1 MKIKKTIKFILS
13 HGMLILVSMVFV
25 IPFIWLVSSSLK
37 SDQEIFLNRLRW
49 LPENL
54 KWENYK
60 EAIRYIP
67 FFRYLLNTLL
77 ICFGNVVGAVLS
89 CSLVAYGF
97 SRIKWYGRD
106 FLFLVLLCTM
116 MLSGVATMIP
126 VFRIFRA
133 LGWIGTFLPLIFP
146 SFLGSAFFIFLL
158 RQFFLGIPRELGEA
172 AIIDGCTEPGIYAR
186 IILPLAKPALL
197 TVALFTFLWN
207 WNDFMGPLI
216 YLTDNS
222 KYTLA
227 VGLQQFLG
235 QHDAEW
241 SKLMALSFLMTLPV
255 LVLFFFTQR
264 TFIKGIA
271 LTGLKG

>member
-1 MKIKKTIKFILS
+1 MKPRKAISSILGHAMLAGMSLLFI
-13 HGMLILVSMVFV
+13 
-25 IPFIWLVSSSLK
+25 IPFLWLVLTSLK
-37 SDQEIFLNRLRW
+37 SDAEIFSRGLRW
-49 LPENL
+49 LPEQPL
-54 KWENYK
+54 WSNYR
-60 EAIRYIP
+60 EAIEFIP
-67 FFRYLLNTLL
+67 FFRYLANTLF
-77 ICFGNVVGAVLS
+77 ICLCAVLGAVFS

-97 SRIKWYGRD
+97 SRIRWFGRD
-106 FLFLVLLCTM
+106 VLFFVLLSTM
-116 MLSGVATMIP
+116 MITGMVTMIP
-126 VFRIFRA
+126 VFRIFRR
-133 LGWIGTFLPLIFP
+133 LGWIGTFLPLIVP
-146 SFLGSAFFIFLL
+146 SFLGAPFFIFLL
-158 RQFFLGIPRELGEA
+158 RQFFLGIPRALSEA
-172 AIIDGCTEPGIYAR
+172 AILDGCSEFSIYAR

-241 SKLMALSFLMTLPV
+241 SQLMAISTLMTLPV
-255 LVLFFFTQR
+255 IVLFFFTQK
-264 TFIKGIA
+264 TFVKGIA

>member
-1 MKIKKTIKFILS
+1 MKFNKVTYSLLG
-13 HGMLILVSMVFV
+13 HGMLMGIGLLFLV
-25 IPFIWLVSSSLK
+25 PFFWLVSTSFK
-37 SDQEIFLNRLRW
+37 SDQEIFTRELRW
-49 LPENL
+49 VP
-54 KWENYK
+54 KVWRWENYK
-60 EAIRYIP
+60 EAIEYIP
-67 FFRYLLNTLL
+67 FLRYLSNTLL
-77 ICFGNVVGAVLS
+77 ICFANVVGAVVS

-97 SRIKWYGRD
+97 SRIRWFGRD
-106 FLFLVLLCTM
+106 FLFIVLLSTM
-116 MLSGVATMIP
+116 MLSGLVTMIP

-133 LGWIGTFLPLIFP
+133 LGWIGTFLPLIVP

-158 RQFFLGIPRELGEA
+158 RQFFLGIPQELSEA
-172 AIIDGCTEPGIYAR
+172 AFMDGCTELGIYVR

-207 WNDFMGPLI
+207 WNDFMGPLV

-241 SKLMALSFLMTLPV
+241 SKLMAMSTLMALPV
-255 LVLFFFTQR
+255 IVLFFLTQKS
-264 TFIKGIA
+264 FVKGIA
-271 LTGLKG
+271 LTGIKV

>member
-1 MKIKKTIKFILS
+1 MKFNKVTYSLLG
-13 HGMLILVSMVFV
+13 HGMLMGIGLLFLV
-25 IPFIWLVSSSLK
+25 PFFWLVSTSFK
-37 SDQEIFLNRLRW
+37 SDQEIFTRELRW
-49 LPENL
+49 VP
-54 KWENYK
+54 KVWRWENYK
-60 EAIRYIP
+60 EAIEYIP
-67 FFRYLLNTLL
+67 FLRYLSNTLL
-77 ICFGNVVGAVLS
+77 ICFANVLGAVVS

-97 SRIKWYGRD
+97 SRIRWFGRD
-106 FLFLVLLCTM
+106 FLFIVLLSTM
-116 MLSGVATMIP
+116 MLSGLVTMIP

-133 LGWIGTFLPLIFP
+133 FGWIGTFLPLIVP

-158 RQFFLGIPRELGEA
+158 RQFFLGIPQELSEA
-172 AIIDGCTEPGIYAR
+172 AFMDGCTELGIYVR

-207 WNDFMGPLI
+207 WNDFMGPLV

-241 SKLMALSFLMTLPV
+241 SKLMAMSTLMALPV
-255 LVLFFFTQR
+255 IVLFFLTQKS
-264 TFIKGIA
+264 FVKGIA
-271 LTGLKG
+271 LTGIKV

>member
-1 MKIKKTIKFILS
+1 MKFNKVTYSLLG
-13 HGMLILVSMVFV
+13 HGMLMGIGLLFLV
-25 IPFIWLVSSSLK
+25 PFFWLVSTSFK
-37 SDQEIFLNRLRW
+37 SDQEIFTRELRW
-49 LPENL
+49 VP
-54 KWENYK
+54 KVWRWENYK
-60 EAIRYIP
+60 EAIEYIP
-67 FFRYLLNTLL
+67 FLRYLSNTLL
-77 ICFGNVVGAVLS
+77 ICFANVVGAVVS

-97 SRIKWYGRD
+97 SRIRWFGRD
-106 FLFLVLLCTM
+106 FLFIVLLSTM
-116 MLSGVATMIP
+116 MLSGLVTMIP

-133 LGWIGTFLPLIFP
+133 FGWIGTFLPLIVP

-158 RQFFLGIPRELGEA
+158 RQFFLGIPQELSEA
-172 AIIDGCTEPGIYAR
+172 AFMDGCTELGIYVR

-207 WNDFMGPLI
+207 WNDFMGPLV

-241 SKLMALSFLMTLPV
+241 SKLMAMSTLMALPV
-255 LVLFFFTQR
+255 IVLFFLTQKS
-264 TFIKGIA
+264 FVKGIA
-271 LTGLKG
+271 LTGIKV

>member
-1 MKIKKTIKFILS
+1 MKLKKVTYSLWGHILLFS
-13 HGMLILVSMVFV
+13 ISLLFLL
-25 IPFIWLVSSSLK
+25 PFFWLVSTSFK
-37 SDQEIFLNRLRW
+37 SDQEIFLRELRW
-49 LPENL
+49 LPQ
-54 KWENYK
+54 KWQWENYK
-60 EAIRYIP
+60 EAIEYIP
-67 FFRYLLNTLL
+67 FLRYLSNTLL
-77 ICFGNVVGAVLS
+77 ICFANVLGAVVS

-97 SRIKWYGRD
+97 SRIRWFGRD
-106 FLFLVLLCTM
+106 FLFIALLSTM
-116 MLSGVATMIP
+116 MLSGLVTMIP

-133 LGWIGTFLPLIFP
+133 LGWIGTFLPLIAP

-158 RQFFLGIPRELGEA
+158 RQFFLGIPQELSEA
-172 AIIDGCTEPGIYAR
+172 AIMDGCTELGIYVR

-207 WNDFMGPLI
+207 WNDFMGPLV

-241 SKLMALSFLMTLPV
+241 SKLMALSTLMTLPV
-255 LVLFFFTQR
+255 IVLFFLTQKS
-264 TFIKGIA
+264 FVKGIA
-271 LTGLKG
+271 LTGIKV

>member
-1 MKIKKTIKFILS
+1 
-13 HGMLILVSMVFV
+13 MLMGIGLLFLV
-25 IPFIWLVSSSLK
+25 PFFWLVSTSFK
-37 SDQEIFLNRLRW
+37 SDQEIFTRELRW
-49 LPENL
+49 VP
-54 KWENYK
+54 KVWRWENYK
-60 EAIRYIP
+60 EAIEYIP
-67 FFRYLLNTLL
+67 FLRYLSNTLL
-77 ICFGNVVGAVLS
+77 ICFANVVGAVVS

-97 SRIKWYGRD
+97 SRIRWFGRD
-106 FLFLVLLCTM
+106 FLFIVLLSTM
-116 MLSGVATMIP
+116 MLSGLVTMIP

-133 LGWIGTFLPLIFP
+133 FGWIGTFLPLIVP

-158 RQFFLGIPRELGEA
+158 RQFFLGIPQELSEA
-172 AIIDGCTEPGIYAR
+172 AFMDGCTELGIYVR

-207 WNDFMGPLI
+207 WNDFMGPLV

-241 SKLMALSFLMTLPV
+241 SKLMAMSTLMALPV
-255 LVLFFFTQR
+255 IVLFFLTQKS
-264 TFIKGIA
+264 FVKGIA
-271 LTGLKG
+271 LTGIKV